1 MIEYSDAI
9 KKMNLYEK
17 IAQISS
23 EIERLQKDD
32 TVGTGNNAYRAI
44 SIEKVVEKV
53 SEKMS
58 KYGIMIYP
66 AEQKYVRKD
75 EEVIG
80 IDFKTKQDVK
90 KINRISDVDVI
101 YTVVNCHNTDEK
113 FNTVSSGCGVD
124 TQDKG
129 VGKAMTYA
137 YKNMLLKLFAIP
149 TGDDSDK
156 VQSDDYTKSLLEG
169 TPIKKEKKAQTA
181 SQELLDEM
189 FAIADKKGYNKLAV
203 KSLLIRKFNKEDE
216 FELSPVEAKT
226 MIKGFESMPDKV
238 V

>member
-1 MIEYSDAI
+1 MIEYSEVI
-9 KKMNLYEK
+9 KKMNLFEK
-17 IAQISS
+17 ITQISS

-32 TVGTGNNAYRAI
+32 TVGFGPNTYKAI
-44 SIEKVVEKV
+44 SIEKVVEAV

-58 KYGIMIYP
+58 KYGIMLYP
-66 AEQKYVRKD
+66 YEQDYLRQD
-75 EEVIG
+75 EEV
-80 IDFKTKQDVK
+80 K
-90 KINRISDVDVI
+90 KKDGSVGINRISDVNVKYI
-101 YTVVNCHNTDEK
+101 VVNCHNPSETI
-113 FNTVSSGCGVD
+113 TVVSSGCGVD

-149 TGDDSDK
+149 TGDDTDK
-156 VQSDDYTKSLLEG
+156 IQSDDYTKTLIEG
-169 TPIKKEKKAQTA
+169 SSSKKEKKVQTV

-203 KSLLIRKFNKEDE
+203 KSMLIKKFNKEDE

-226 MIKGFESMPDKV
+226 MIAGFEKLTDKV